1 MSFFINFFLSFLDGP
16 VSLNVQPGLT
26 IFLFINIV
34 QRSVFLCWSFMFSCS
49 ET

>member
-26 IFLFINIV
+26 LFSIYNYCTTACFFVLVIYV
-34 QRSVFLCWSFMFSCS
+34 
-49 ET
+49 